1 MGEPLKAEPLKAEP
15 LKAEPLKAEPLKDGL
30 VDAVDEVSPE
40 VAR

>member
-1 MGEPLKAEPLKAEP
+1 MGEP